1 MPAQRGAR
9 SVEAEQIS
17 TWRTTMND
25 RISTRRTGVAAIVVG
40 LGFFAG
46 QAGELVFGSPSDAV
60 DALFVVLGGIGLAAF
75 GVALWGLRG
84 VLTEPRRVRFGLR
97 IALVGAVLLEIFVV
111 QAIVEVVRTGEVP
124 ENFALFGLGFLLAI
138 VGQLLFAP
146 GLRAV
151 VGAAWLLPIVGALG
165 TIVALAIDADPIH
178 DIGLFVFE
186 GAWVALGATM
196 LARGRAM
203 RTVHA

>member
-1 MPAQRGAR
+1 
-9 SVEAEQIS
+9 
-17 TWRTTMND
+17 MND
-25 RISTRRTGVAAIVVG
+25 RIPRRTGIAAIVAG

-60 DALFVVLGGIGLAAF
+60 LAVFVVFGGIGLAAF
-75 GVALWGLRG
+75 GVALWVLRG
-84 VLTEPRRVRFGLR
+84 ALAEPRRVRIGLR
-97 IALVGAVLLEIFVV
+97 IALVGAVLLGLFSV
-111 QAIVEVVRTGEVP
+111 QAVVEVVRTGEVP

-138 VGQLLFAP
+138 VGQFLFAP

-151 VGAAWLLPIVGALG
+151 VGAAWPLPIVGAFG
-165 TIVALAIDADPIH
+165 TIVALATAGPIH

-196 LARGRAM
+196 LARRPRV
-203 RTVHA
+203 RTALA